1 MKIVNCGRG
10 VHQREVDGLE
20 KLRGLPDN
28 WVAFSNLDLALPGK
42 GLREIDLIMVLD
54 DRVLLVDLKDW
65 RGPISSRDASWF
77 NGTKDCGRSPVQK
90 LGEHTRAIST
100 LLKAFL
106 TEQARKEG
114 LGAKLPVPL
123 VDAAVVLTRTADRA
137 GIAAA
142 ESARVF
148 AIDQFMKML
157 RNPKEREAQLGKVA
171 VRGEDYTK
179 PEWINRFRRFFNAAN
194 ENFRAASRRYS
205 TFRAESDSPTFA
217 HPGELFYEFDVV
229 EEGVPNSSGFL
240 RRWDF
245 SKAESRFQTE
255 EGRALIAGREKEVI
269 AWLDDRSAKCGQ
281 AILKQRAEDQER
293 GTQYWEVYERR
304 RRMRRLS
311 DFCDI
316 ELSRLTAQERLELVR
331 QVLAA
336 AKTMHDLEAAHL
348 DIGPH
353 SIWLETPTTAKLS
366 HLMAASYPQVKT
378 LGQTRYQF
386 LSSASSP
393 EEVLGIPVIAL
404 RKDVYSLACAAHML
418 VFGAVPEGAPAEWN
432 PAVDADGN
440 HSHLHPWFARALDV
454 DATARF
460 AHAADMLEA
469 FNAALASLPDR
480 QSTVEGLE
488 HFRQFKSQLQLVRR
502 FPMEEILAEDDRV
515 DIWRS
520 SVEGQSM
527 VVKLWKAPAIGDLG
541 AEAPRILAFLRQAQ
555 ELVEAPISGTARLS
569 GAYWTGD
576 AIALVQEFVPGPS
589 LAAILANGGLDG
601 GAAGAVAFAQAL
613 TDVIERVHGRLV
625 AHGDLKPENI
635 HLRREETDGAV
646 IWQPVLIDLMDFSP
660 VTDGDRVSTLYSP
673 PLGGRFERDRYAV
686 TKLVEEL
693 FPTGSLLHSQQASLA
708 SAIEQCREGP
718 PANGSLSPLADALA
732 TLLTLPVPNAGGLS
746 ITIGLPDAVPGLL
759 LADEG
764 HYWVSRFSR
773 LLIIRG
779 ASEQLEIRLNEK
791 DIATHA
797 KRSTVSQGQIARAKR
812 HEKASFSGQ
821 IRVTGDVLQLGE
833 IAQVLDHPEVR
844 AARTEQLAEP
854 DAGDA
859 EGACPVQ
866 SHERAIDELDEE
878 ARPEKAPPAGLE
890 VRRLWRRLV
899 ERESELISEALA
911 VGESSYRREAG
922 RHVVPIQ
929 MTVGEFGFDRND
941 TVVVE
946 RVDSSRITRIGVLDI
961 AGSSD
966 GFIAIESRLDGTRG
980 PLVADGSTL
989 RFQSRYENTSRE
1001 RRSDATIRLVGGG
1014 AAFPTLIDYFDPT
1027 HAAIPSF
1034 APHSVDEELVKARYG
1049 LNDTQSSAFARL
1061 ATCRPLGLLQ
1071 GPPGT
1076 GKTKFI
1082 GALVHYA
1089 LTHGLARNVLLAS
1102 QSHEAVNTAAEAVL
1116 RLLGE
1121 QRDTVSLIRVGHEGV
1136 VSEPLRPFHAAKAEM
1151 AYKDRFAAT
1160 FRERMRIAA
1169 KAIGL
1174 DATLAESVLWF
1185 EDSVMP
1191 VVTKLQELA
1200 AESSPS
1206 GPRADSLLVTI
1217 EQLMSSREA
1226 AVSLLGV
1233 EIEELENVTLA
1244 ALLGAAGK
1252 RQGAKVEKLRHVVQ
1266 LGRDIV
1272 GSVSTWQRSFETFLA
1287 GTRQVVAGTCV
1298 GLGRTAL
1305 GLTKTTF
1312 DLVIVDEA
1320 ARCTASELAVP
1331 IQAGKWVVLVGD
1343 HAQLEPS
1350 HLPEV
1355 VKTLA
1360 DELGLS
1366 RDEIMRS
1373 DFERAFLSPYG
1384 KQASARLG
1392 TQYRMLPPIGRVVS
1406 AGFYSKELQHG
1417 RAKSDVADGVWPRS
1431 LSTPL
1436 LWLETDSSGAKA
1448 FQREDE
1454 TRRGSLINL
1463 IEADAIVS
1471 LLLQWAAHEDFLAW
1485 LKSRDH
1491 GDQAIGI
1498 ICAYSGQRDLVRKRL
1513 NSANLPDELR
1523 RALKVDTIDSYQGK
1537 ENPIVIVSL
1546 VRNNA
1551 EQRLPDGRPG
1561 IRPGFLGRKNRL
1573 NVAVSRGMDRLVI
1586 VGAKER
1592 WPDGGRMNALI
1603 EAFDEEHA
1611 NGNAR
1616 VIAAAEIVEQGRH
1629 ARSKRPVK
1637 PRAAAGG
1644 RQV

>member
-1 MKIVNCGRG
+1 MNIVNCGRG

-20 KLRGLPDN
+20 KLRALPDN
-28 WVAFSNLDLALPGK
+28 WLAFSNLDLAIPGK
-42 GLREIDLIMVLD
+42 GLREIDLIMILD
-54 DRVLLVDLKDW
+54 DRVLLIDLKDW
-65 RGPISSRDASWF
+65 KGPICSRDASWF
-77 NGTKDCGRSPVQK
+77 NGNKDCGRSPVQK
-90 LGEHTRAIST
+90 LGEHTRSVST

-106 TEQARKEG
+106 AEQSRREG
-114 LGAKLPVPL
+114 VGTKLPYPL
-123 VDAAVVLTRTADRA
+123 VDAAVVLTRTVDRT

-148 AIDQFMKML
+148 GIDQFMKML
-157 RNPKEREAQLGKVA
+157 RNPKERDAQLGSVS

-179 PEWINRFRRFFNAAN
+179 PEWIKRFRRFFNASN
-194 ENFRAASRRYS
+194 ENFRAASRSYGS
-205 TFRAESDSPTFA
+205 FRANGDSPTFA
-217 HPGELFYEFDVV
+217 HPGELFYEFDVAEV
-229 EEGVPNSSGFL
+229 GVPNSSGFL

-245 SKAESRFQTE
+245 SKAEPRFQTE

-281 AILKQRAEDQER
+281 AILKQRSEDQER

-304 RRMRRLS
+304 RHMRRLS
-311 DFCDI
+311 DFCGT
-316 ELSRLTAQERLELVR
+316 ELSRLTAQERLELTR

-353 SIWLETPTTAKLS
+353 SIWLEMPTTAKFS

-386 LSSASSP
+386 LSSGSSP
-393 EEVLGIPVIAL
+393 EEILGVPVIAL
-404 RKDVYSLACAAHML
+404 RKDIYSLACAAHML
-418 VFGAVPEGAPAEWN
+418 LFGSAPEGEPAEWN

-440 HSHLHPWFARALDV
+440 HSHLHPWFSRSLDL
-454 DATARF
+454 DATERF
-460 AHAADMLEA
+460 AHAAEMLEA

-488 HFRQFKSQLQLVRR
+488 HFRQFKSQLQLARS
-502 FPMEEILAEDDRV
+502 FPVDEMLAEDDRV

-520 SVEGQSM
+520 NVDGHSV
-527 VVKLWKAPAIGDLG
+527 VVKLWKASGIGDLA
-541 AEAPRILAFLRQAQ
+541 AEASRILSFLQQAK
-555 ELVEAPISGTARLS
+555 ELVEAPIPGTARLS

-576 AIALVQEFVPGPS
+576 AIALVQEFVPAPS
-589 LAAILANGGLDG
+589 LAAVMASGGLDG
-601 GAAGAVAFAQAL
+601 GAPSAVAFAQAL
-613 TDVIERVHGRLV
+613 TDVVERMHGRLV

-635 HLRREETDGAV
+635 HLCQDEVEGA
-646 IWQPVLIDLMDFSP
+646 ITWRPILIDLLDFSP
-660 VTDGDRVSTLYSP
+660 ATDGDRANTHYSP
-673 PLGGRFERDRYAV
+673 PFGGRFERDRFAV

-693 FPTGSLLHSQQASLA
+693 FPNGSLLHSQQASLA
-708 SAIEQCREGP
+708 SAIDRCREGP

-732 TLLTLPVPNAGGLS
+732 TLLTPPVPNDGGLS
-746 ITIGLPDAVPGLL
+746 ITIGLPDAVPGIL

-764 HYWVSRFSR
+764 QYWVSRFSR
-773 LLIIRG
+773 QLVIRG
-779 ASEQLEIRLNEK
+779 ANEQLEVRLDERDVPK
-791 DIATHA
+791 HA
-797 KRSTVSQGQIARAKR
+797 KRSAVSQGQIARAKR
-812 HEKASFSGQ
+812 HERVSFSGQ
-821 IRVTGDVLQLGE
+821 IRVAGDTLHLGE
-833 IAQVLDHPEVR
+833 IVQVLDHPEVR
-844 AARTEQLAEP
+844 AALTGPPVES
-854 DAGDA
+854 DAGDG
-859 EGACPVQ
+859 ESGPVH
-866 SHERAIDELDEE
+866 SHERAKDELAEE
-878 ARPEKAPPAGLE
+878 AQPEKSSPTGME
-890 VRRLWRRLV
+890 IRRLWRRLV
-899 ERESELISEALA
+899 ERESELISEAFA

-946 RVDSSRITRIGVLDI
+946 RVESSRVIRIGVLDI
-961 AGSSD
+961 SSSSD
-966 GFIAIESRLDGTRG
+966 VFIAIESRLDAARG

-1014 AAFPTLIDYFDPT
+1014 AALPALIDYFDPT
-1027 HAAIPSF
+1027 QTKSPSF
-1034 APHSVDEELVKARYG
+1034 SPHVVDEELVKAHYG
-1049 LNDTQSSAFARL
+1049 LNDTQASAFARL

-1116 RLLGE
+1116 RLLGN
-1121 QRDTVSLIRVGHEGV
+1121 QRDSVSLIRVGHEGV
-1136 VSEPLRPFHAAKAEM
+1136 VSEPLRPFHAAKAEV

-1174 DATLAESVLWF
+1174 DSTLADSVLWF

-1191 VVTKLQELA
+1191 VIIRLQELA
-1200 AESSPS
+1200 GESQAI
-1206 GPRADSLLVTI
+1206 GPRADSLLETI

-1226 AVSLLGV
+1226 AIPLLGV
-1233 EIEELENVTLA
+1233 EIEDLEGVTLA
-1244 ALLGAAGK
+1244 ALLGAAGR
-1252 RQGAKVEKLRHVVQ
+1252 RQAAKVDKLRHVVQ

-1355 VKTLA
+1355 VKSLA
-1360 DELGLS
+1360 DELGMS

-1384 KQASARLG
+1384 KQASARLD

-1406 AGFYSKELQHG
+1406 AGFYSKALKHG
-1417 RAKSDVADGVWPRS
+1417 RRLSVVADDVWPQS
-1431 LSTPL
+1431 LGAPL

-1454 TRRGSLINL
+1454 SRRGSLINP

-1471 LLLQWAAHEDFLAW
+1471 LLRQWAMHEKFLAW
-1485 LKSRDH
+1485 LKSREP

-1523 RALKVDTIDSYQGK
+1523 RSLKVDTIDSYQGK
-1537 ENPIVIVSL
+1537 ENRIVIVSL

-1551 EQRLPDGRPG
+1551 EQRLSDGRPG

-1586 VGAKER
+1586 VGAKDR
-1592 WPDGGRMNALI
+1592 WPDGGRMDALI
-1603 EAFDEEHA
+1603 EAFDVEQT
-1611 NGNAR
+1611 NGSAR
-1616 VIAAAEIVEQGRH
+1616 VVAVSEITEQGRH
-1629 ARSKRPVK
+1629 IRSKRPAK
-1637 PRAAAGG
+1637 SRAAAGD
-1644 RQV
+1644 QT